1 MSDKIPDSTEL
12 ARDFYYLNQF
22 GFTKAPATMDD
33 GGDEKLR
40 RYAAALCNVSGADG
54 NVSKEG
60 LAFIMGYCSCKGYP
74 KSIIDDIPEMC
85 KDAESKSKSDVMGET
100 RELLTMGT
108 LKNTANQIV
117 YDGIR
122 AATQDGLDEKEN
134 SAIEGVAEELGVGG
148 GQLAK
153 IFDLVKKEKELR
165 ERRIKILFPH
175 GHPCL
180 PSISN

>member
-1 MSDKIPDSTEL
+1 MSDKKPASYEL

-40 RYAAALCNVSGADG
+40 RFAAALCNVSGADG
-54 NVSKEG
+54 DVSKEE

-85 KDAESKSKSDVMGET
+85 KDAESKSKDDVIDEIK
-100 RELLTMGT
+100 ELLTMGT
-108 LKNTANQIV
+108 LKNTAKQVI

-122 AATQDGLDEKEN
+122 AATQDGLHKKEI
-134 SAIEGVAEELGVGG
+134 SAIEGVAEELGVKGG
-148 GQLAK
+148 ELAK
-153 IFDLVKKEKELR
+153 IFDLVKRENDLKEQ
-165 ERRIKILFPH
+165 RIKILFPD
-175 GHPCL
+175 GHACL
-180 PSISN
+180 P